1 MRSTTQRQPART
13 HPDLRLPHAGI
24 ACAAAAGL
32 APETGGR
39 RDQARSRRS
48 GPPQAPAPHVSTD
61 EFDRGPG
68 SIWLNLDERKT
79 HATHRH
85 SHRDS

>member
-1 MRSTTQRQPART
+1 MRSATQRQPART
-13 HPDLRLPHAGI
+13 LPDLRLSHAGT
-24 ACAAAAGL
+24 ARAAAAGL

-48 GPPQAPAPHVSTD
+48 GPPHAPALHVSTD
-61 EFDRGPG
+61 EFGRDPG
-68 SIWLNLDERKT
+68 SIWLNLDEGKN
-79 HATHRH
+79 HETHRH